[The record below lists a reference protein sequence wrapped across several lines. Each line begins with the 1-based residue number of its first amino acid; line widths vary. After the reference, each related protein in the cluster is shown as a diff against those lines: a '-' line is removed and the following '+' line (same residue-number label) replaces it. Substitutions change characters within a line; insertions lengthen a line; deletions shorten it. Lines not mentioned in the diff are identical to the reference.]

1 MRTAAWLTLSPASG
15 LGPARWRPVSLPRGL
30 ATGTYNATITVAASG
45 AASQSVAVALTVA
58 AAPAIGASPA
68 ALSFTATAG
77 RRQSRASD
85 RDHQQHRRHLELE
98 PPVITPPG

>member
-1 MRTAAWLTLSPASG
+1 MSTAAWLTLSPASG
-15 LGPARWRPVSLPRGL
+15 LGPARWRPVSLPRAWL
-30 ATGTYNATITVAASG
+30 PGTYNAHDHRGGLRAA
-45 AASQSVAVALTVA
+45 AQSVAVALTVA

-77 RRQSRASD
+77 RRQSRRPD

-98 PPVITPPG
+98 RQ